1 MSFAWN
7 RRSVVGVCLTVFRNA
22 RILQLTACAPCK
34 DRRAI
39 ESGVRAIRNGAQRA
53 KYQGVT
59 MNFRRLFGLLVCL
72 SLGSGF
78 VRGQSDVRLQ
88 PAADNFAKYQAFLRP
103 RSEEENWLQIP
114 WMTDLW
120 EARKKAAAEGKPI
133 LLWEM
138 DGSPMA
144 CG

>member
-1 MSFAWN
+1 MKFRGRCCLFACFWLG
-7 RRSVVGVCLTVFRNA
+7 VGIA
-22 RILQLTACAPCK
+22 TA
-34 DRRAI
+34 
-39 ESGVRAIRNGAQRA
+39 E
-53 KYQGVT
+53 
-59 MNFRRLFGLLVCL
+59 
-72 SLGSGF
+72 
-78 VRGQSDVRLQ
+78 SDVRLQ
-88 PAADNFAKYQAFLRP
+88 PTAENFAKYQVFLRP
-103 RSEEENWLQIP
+103 RPEEEKWLQIP

>member
-1 MSFAWN
+1 MKPFV
-7 RRSVVGVCLTVFRNA
+7 RRCL
-22 RILQLTACAPCK
+22 LTAVLLLP
-34 DRRAI
+34 
-39 ESGVRAIRNGAQRA
+39 
-53 KYQGVT
+53 
-59 MNFRRLFGLLVCL
+59 GLV
-72 SLGSGF
+72 GG
-78 VRGQSDVRLQ
+78 G
-88 PAADNFAKYQAFLRP
+88 PADPRPRPTPQDFAKFQAFLRP
-103 RSEEENWLQIP
+103 RPEEEKWLQIP

>member
-1 MSFAWN
+1 MKPSLRF
-7 RRSVVGVCLTVFRNA
+7 VLLT
-22 RILQLTACAPCK
+22 
-34 DRRAI
+34 
-39 ESGVRAIRNGAQRA
+39 
-53 KYQGVT
+53 
-59 MNFRRLFGLLVCL
+59 GLLLLPGATVAAD
-72 SLGSGF
+72 
-78 VRGQSDVRLQ
+78 SDGR
-88 PAADNFAKYQAFLRP
+88 PGPTPDNFAKFHAFLRP
-103 RSEEENWLQIP
+103 RPEEEKWLQIP